1 MSTTIPRNLQ
11 VFLTTLGAGISKT
24 TIKLFPQGKSG
35 PFVQNENTRIV
46 LPENSVID
54 LHSLSLMFLATT
66 TTATGFAGLPKHS
79 SSLISRVNVSVGGL
93 QVGHAINEYNTLYN
107 CLANVL
113 IGEDK
118 LTEMS
123 VLEGGI
129 VGDSFPAP
137 TANVTNRRMAVNNW
151 LGLLSGDMG
160 RFLDTSLTGS
170 IMIDIQWAPNAVL
183 PIGATG
189 TGVAYSVSDVY
200 MIVESIS
207 FEGALYSNLLL
218 SKMATGQPLQIPF
231 RNWALMTSQTN
242 TTAATIPFSVNSRS
256 IDVLAASLRPNDYDG
271 TPVAIPGSTTNS
283 NYFRLFSDGSNSTF
297 QWTVNGQQYPQWP
310 ASTADAYILARN
322 AFDGSSGNNLFANSV
337 RSLSRWENGHFLFA
351 VSLSHHTSPD
361 DHLMSGLNTMG
372 TATQIY
378 FSYQNGATGSGTRPV
393 ILVGCTSVLEVY
405 PGRQVLY
412 IA

>member
-1 MSTTIPRNLQ
+1 MASVSIPRNLQ

-24 TIKLFPQGKSG
+24 TVKLYPQGKSG
-35 PFVQNENTRIV
+35 PFPAGELTRIV

-54 LHSLSLMFLATT
+54 LHSLALLFQATT
-66 TTATGFAGLPKHS
+66 TTTAGFAGLPKHS
-79 SSLISRVNVSVGGL
+79 SSLLSRVNVYVGGL
-93 QVGHAINEYNTLYN
+93 QVGHNITEYNTLYN

-113 IGEDK
+113 LGEDK
-118 LTEMS
+118 LAEMA

-129 VGDSFPAP
+129 LNDTYSAP
-137 TANVTNRRMAVNNW
+137 TANVTSRRLAVNNW

-170 IMIDIQWAPNAVL
+170 VMIELQWAPNSVL
-183 PIGATG
+183 PISAAGAG
-189 TGVAYSVSDVY
+189 ASYSVSDVY

-207 FEGALYSNLLL
+207 FEGALYSNMLL
-218 SKMATGQPLQIPF
+218 SKMAAGQPLQIPF
-231 RNWALMTSQTN
+231 RNWALLTSQTS

-256 IDVLAASLRPNDYDG
+256 IDVLAASLRPTDYDSA
-271 TPVAIPGSTTNS
+271 PAQIPSNTTNS
-283 NYFRLFSDGSNSTF
+283 NFFRLYSDGSNSTF
-297 QWTVNGQQYPQWP
+297 QWTINGQQYPQWP
-310 ASTADAYILARN
+310 ASTADAYVLSRN
-322 AFDGSSGNNLFANSV
+322 AFDGSSGNRLFTNTV
-337 RSLSRWENGHFLFA
+337 NSLSRWENGHFLFA
-351 VSLSHHTSPD
+351 VSLAHHTSPD
-361 DHLMSGLNTMG
+361 DHLMSGLNTQG

-378 FSYQNGATGSGTRPV
+378 FSYQNGATSGTRPV